1 MTGIH
6 HCRVATL
13 AGKAG
18 NAGKRVVFQKFDGK
32 AGKVYIFYH
41 KSWKS
46 WIFLNDY

>member
-32 AGKVYIFYH
+32 EKCIYFTTKAGKAGF
-41 KSWKS
+41 
-46 WIFLNDY
+46 F